1 MDYIN
6 PWAVRHQ
13 PPEARAS
20 MKSYRELTLYLILL
34 LLFDAKIAIALA
46 AYNIVRWNFIKQVP
60 EEHIELLHSYLQV
73 WRSLDLYAASFAP
86 LTRAKALVFLVHV
99 MRDVLEGAEA
109 YVIRGWGEGDDGGVR
124 WDDGG
129 DWEGMEMEGGEAL

>member
-6 PWAVRHQ
+6 AWAVRHQ

-20 MKSYRELTLYLILL
+20 MKSYRDLTLYLILF

-73 WRSLDLYAASFAP
+73 WRPLDLYSASSRRLLARRP
-86 LTRAKALVFLVHV
+86 LCSWFTSCA
-99 MRDVLEGAEA
+99 MCW
-109 YVIRGWGEGDDGGVR
+109 RGR
-124 WDDGG
+124 RR
-129 DWEGMEMEGGEAL
+129 M